1 MAIKLCDL
9 VEDNNVHFILVQK
22 AVGFA
27 AEIFKVCRM
36 VSLNFVLFL
45 TLIGLYELGIPVPIV

>member
-9 VEDNNVHFILVQK
+9 VEDNNVHFIQVQK

-36 VSLNFVLFL
+36 VSFVLFL
-45 TLIGLYELGIPVPIV
+45 TLIGLYELGIPVPVV

>member
-1 MAIKLCDL
+1 M
-9 VEDNNVHFILVQK
+9 FISFQVPK
-22 AVGFA
+22 TVGFA

-36 VSLNFVLFL
+36 VSFVLFL